1 MWALHAIL
9 KYDSVV
15 AERQE
20 KEKMKK
26 VQVLLSAYN
35 GEKYLAE
42 QIESILQQD
51 YREVSLLI
59 RDDGSTD
66 HTLDI
71 IRAYSEQYENIAYY
85 AGENLG
91 VQKSFFHLMQHADET
106 ADYYA
111 FSDQD
116 DVWLPEKIRRAVELL
131 DKQDQSR
138 PLLYSSKTTLV
149 DAELKEIPM
158 KIKASKIVPD
168 FGNALVENVCT
179 GCTEV
184 FNKRLL
190 NLINQNTPE
199 CTIMH
204 DWWLYL
210 SASAFGKVVY
220 DSDSFILYRQHGNNQ
235 MGVQSSLK
243 NLWKSRLVRVDRLKY
258 SLSKQAQSFIE
269 VYGNQYEVYYLALS
283 MANYREH
290 FSSRLG
296 LALSKKIHRQRK
308 GDDVIFRVLFVLGL
322 L

>member
-1 MWALHAIL
+1 MQFL

-158 KIKASKIVPD
+158 KIRASKIVPD

-190 NLINQNTPE
+190 NLITQNTPE

-210 SASAFGKVVY
+210 SASALGKVVY
-220 DSDSFILYRQHGNNQ
+220 DSDSYILYRQHG
-235 MGVQSSLK
+235 
-243 NLWKSRLVRVDRLKY
+243 
-258 SLSKQAQSFIE
+258 
-269 VYGNQYEVYYLALS
+269 GNQVGVSA
-283 MANYREH
+283 
-290 FSSRLG
+290 SRLG
-296 LALSKKIHRQRK
+296 ELRKRIRNSKNNNGALRRQAAEFRRIFGANYENSQYTDWIADYKQRIKYRWNLVFSSKVHRQRK
-308 GDDVIFRVLFVLGL
+308 LDDLIFRALFFLGMR
-322 L
+322 